1 MSTTTLHLSAIQELR
16 ARPQWVCWRT
26 EVRRSKLTKVPYTP
40 TTGQRAESNNPA
52 SWTSYEQ
59 AQTALE
65 SSPNAYHGLGYMF
78 HGDITGIDLDHCVDE
93 SNGCIDSWAQS
104 MLERIPS
111 YAEYSPSGTGI
122 HILVHGTIP
131 SGIRRKV
138 PGASHPDAA
147 IEMYSHGRYFTISEK
162 HVPGTPTTI
171 ASMPTEL
178 EALYAEVLHLNNK
191 ERDACTN
198 PSTTSAS
205 LLSDDDLISRA
216 RTAKNGGKFWK
227 LWNGDTSGYL
237 SESEADLALCSLLAF
252 WTGKDAARI
261 ERLFQRSGLYRE
273 EKWHRNARS
282 GETYG
287 HGTIMRAI
295 EHCTK
300 MYTADT
306 QTRENEKNGASSNG
320 RISKVG
326 IGGRATDGSAD
337 LPELIIGDSQ
347 LRDVTNHALDAI
359 MQFEREAPTLFIQS
373 ARMVRVGQNEMKR
386 PIVTQMGVVEVKEV
400 LTQSANYYR
409 LRKVAGKDD
418 EYEKVSI
425 SPPREIAEQILARQA
440 QKPYLP
446 FPPLEAIVEIPA
458 IRSDG
463 TILEHP
469 GYDPATRLYYA
480 PRAGIESCQ
489 VPFNPSQAE
498 RAAALAVILEAIGE
512 FPYVDEAD
520 LANALA
526 LLFTPFLR
534 PAIKRHVPLALVDSP
549 KPGTGKTLLADVVS
563 LLATGTNAAV
573 LTMSDSHEE
582 LQKSITALLIEGTT
596 IITIDNITGS
606 LQSKHLE
613 AVLTA
618 DMWRGRILGQSRMVF
633 VPQRSTW
640 LATGNNIKLGGDLVR
655 RCYRI
660 RLDPHVSKPWQREAF
675 THEDLVSWVSEQRE
689 ALIRAILTLV
699 RGWYA
704 AGQPVAAN
712 LPSLGTFTGWVK
724 MVGSILAYAGVNGF
738 LANQDR
744 LYEEVDEESAQWE
757 AFLQAWL
764 DRFGSTWV
772 RIADIIASI
781 NGIHAEEIA
790 ESISQ
795 LPATMFVEALPETL
809 QLALKEKPAS
819 FKIRFGKALEKR
831 VDTCFGDNNLR
842 LERSKDEH
850 SKVSLWRVVAGSAGS
865 LSVAAQARMWTAT
878 LLQNPQAK
886 RQSDVVISPHSPH
899 HSSQHVASCETASR
913 STACSD
919 DTVTQRCSDGE
930 NALPA
935 RHENEREEFEL

>member
-1 MSTTTLHLSAIQELR
+1 MSMTTLHLPALQELR
-16 ARPQWVCWRT
+16 ARPQWVCWRN
-26 EVRRSKLTKVPYTP
+26 ELRNRKATKVPYTP
-40 TTGQRAESNNPA
+40 TSGQRAESNNPA
-52 SWTSYEQ
+52 TWTSYEQ
-59 AQTALE
+59 ARAALE
-65 SSPNAYHGLGYMF
+65 RSPNRYDGLGYMF
-78 HGDITGIDLDHCVDE
+78 HRDITGIDLDHCVDE

-104 MLERIPS
+104 LLERIRS

-122 HILVHGTIP
+122 HLLVRGSIP

-138 PGASHPDAA
+138 PQASHPDAS

-162 HVPGTPTTI
+162 HIPGTPTTL

-178 EALYAEVLHLNNK
+178 EALYAEVLHLNHK
-191 ERDACTN
+191 ERDESAN
-198 PSTTSAS
+198 SSTTSVS
-205 LLSDDDLISRA
+205 RLSDDDLISRA
-216 RTAKNGGKFWK
+216 RAAQNGGKFWT

-252 WTGKDAARI
+252 WTAKDAVRI

-287 HGTIMRAI
+287 QGTIKRAI
-295 EHCTK
+295 EHCREI
-300 MYTADT
+300 YTADT
-306 QTRENEKNGASSNG
+306 QGRVSEKSDATGNG
-320 RISKVG
+320 RIRNAG
-326 IGGRATDGSAD
+326 IGGKATDGSAD

-347 LRDVTNHALDAI
+347 LRDVTNQALDAI
-359 MQFEREAPTLFIQS
+359 MQLEGEAPTLFIQS

-400 LTQSANYYR
+400 LTQTANYYR

-418 EYEKVSI
+418 EYEKVPL

-446 FPPLEAIVEIPA
+446 FPPLEAIVEIPVM
-458 IRSDG
+458 RSDG
-463 TILEHP
+463 SILEHP
-469 GYDPATRLYYA
+469 GYDPATRLYYT
-480 PRAGIESCQ
+480 PRPGIETCQ
-489 VPFNPSQAE
+489 VPCNPSHAQRE
-498 RAAALAVILEAIGE
+498 TALAVILEAIGE

-526 LLFTPFLR
+526 LLLTPFLR

-549 KPGTGKTLLADVVS
+549 KAGTGKTLLADVVS

-582 LQKSITALLIEGTT
+582 LQKSITALLIEGAT

-633 VPQRSTW
+633 VPQRATW

-675 THEDLVSWVSEQRE
+675 THEDLVGWVSEQRE
-689 ALIRAILTLV
+689 ALITAILTLI

-704 AGQPVAAN
+704 AGQPGAAN

-724 MVGSILAYAGVNGF
+724 LVGSILAYAGVTGF
-738 LANQDR
+738 LANQEK

-757 AFLQAWL
+757 AFLQAWI
-764 DRFGSTWV
+764 DRYGSAWV

-781 NGIHAEEIA
+781 NDMQDEEIVGSTC
-790 ESISQ
+790 E
-795 LPATMFVEALPETL
+795 LPATIFAEALPETL
-809 QLALKEKPAS
+809 QLALKEKPTS

-865 LSVAAQARMWTAT
+865 LPFAAQTKIWSVP
-878 LLQNPQAK
+878 LLQNAQEK

-899 HSSQHVASCETASR
+899 LSNGYVAHVESASR
-913 STACSD
+913 SHACSD
-919 DTVTQRCSDGE
+919 DVMTQLISDRE

-935 RHENEREEFEL
+935 NDENEREEFEL